1 LEEVEIIR
9 WNGADRRAGDH
20 TVAICAGYR
29 TSIPLAY
36 AWSASFECVVP
47 ITCGRNFPRKYLP
60 VKPPEAIN
68 SVDRFDPPCKNETN
82 QHAERAV
89 EELVGFI
96 ERFGDLAVPEGVAR
110 KRSQSRIVAIKDLAQ
125 RVQIALLEELPDELR
140 HIATIAFLKCQ
151 GIPICGRAR
160 LLDRIC
166 L

>member
-36 AWSASFECVVP
+36 AWSASSECVVP
-47 ITCGRNFPRKYLP
+47 ITCGRYFPREYLP
-60 VKPPEAIN
+60 VKSPEAIN
-68 SVDRFDPPCKNETN
+68 SVDRFDPPRENETN
-82 QHAERAV
+82 QGAEGTI
-89 EELVGFI
+89 EDLVRFI
-96 ERFGDLAVPEGVAR
+96 ERFGYHSVPEGVAR
-110 KRSQSRIVAIKDLAQ
+110 KRAQSRIVASKDLAQ
-125 RVQIALLEELPDELR
+125 RVQIALPQELPDELR

-160 LLDRIC
+160 LLDRKR